1 MYNAY
6 IPGCEP
12 YEKIPEETPP
22 GSEQVQKPPPKEA
35 GSLGGL
41 SSLLKKLGLGKLE
54 SGDLLLLL
62 ILFLLFRE
70 GDKFDSVLFLALA
83 AIFLLP
89 DGSAGV
95 EDSPIG

>member
-12 YEKIPEETPP
+12 YEKLPEETAP
-22 GSEQVQKPPPKEA
+22 GGEHVQKPPSKEA
-35 GSLGGL
+35 GLLGGL
-41 SSLLKKLGLGKLE
+41 HTLLKKLGLGKLD

-62 ILFLLFRE
+62 ILFLLLRE
-70 GDKFDSVLFLALA
+70 GDKLDSVLLLALA

-95 EDSPIG
+95 EDGPVG

>member
-12 YEKIPEETPP
+12 YEKLPEETAP
-22 GSEQVQKPPPKEA
+22 GGEHVQKPPSKEA
-35 GSLGGL
+35 GLLGGL
-41 SSLLKKLGLGKLE
+41 HTLLKKLGLGKLD

-62 ILFLLFRE
+62 RE
-70 GDKFDSVLFLALA
+70 GDKFDSVLLLALA

-95 EDSPIG
+95 EDGPVG